1 VQFMNGKAYTWVL
14 VAAAIVAVVLAWRWA
29 RRGSEGRAF
38 AGMAVFLVLGAASI
52 FANAYPN
59 VLPSTVNSAYDLT
72 VANASSSA
80 YTLGVMSVVAAFG
93 VPLVLAY
100 QGWTYWVFR
109 KRVSGASIPAAKPV
123 EAAVKP
129 R

>member
-1 VQFMNGKAYTWVL
+1 
-14 VAAAIVAVVLAWRWA
+14 
-29 RRGSEGRAF
+29 
-38 AGMAVFLVLGAASI
+38 VFLVLGAASI
-52 FANAYPN
+52 FVNAYPV
-59 VLPSTVNSAYDLT
+59 VLPSTIDAGYDLT
-72 VANASSSA
+72 VSNASSSP

-93 VPLVLAY
+93 LPLVLAY

-109 KRVSGASIPAAKPV
+109 KRISRASIPAVRPV